1 MKLQQEQKKRDEE
14 QRKRLEEIR
23 EIEQR
28 QRMKDEMEALS
39 KFVLFDMI
47 KENIRDSVT
56 ETFFEMEALEKER
69 QQQIIEQAERQREF
83 LKNEKLRI

>member
-1 MKLQQEQKKRDEE
+1 MRLQQEQTKRDEE

-23 EIEQR
+23 EIEKR
-28 QRMKDEMEALS
+28 QRIKDEIEALS

-56 ETFFEMEALEKER
+56 ETFFEMEAIEKER
-69 QQQIIEQAERQREF
+69 
-83 LKNEKLRI
+83 

>member
-28 QRMKDEMEALS
+28 QRLKDEMEALS

>member
-1 MKLQQEQKKRDEE
+1 MKLQQEQKMRDEE